1 MSETKVYSIKHKTLT
16 IFEMKLYPP
25 LTVEPHQPS
34 VDLSEA
40 HCEGVQVDLLRFDFR
55 NSPVPDRYSSKR
67 SREPTLLG

>member
-34 VDLSEA
+34 VDLCEA

-67 SREPTLLG
+67 SR